1 MTGTRMLAEIHEQP
15 AVLRELC
22 RRALEEWE
30 IPESL
35 DSLFRGISAA
45 VIVGSGSSFNA
56 ALLAR
61 LYLEML
67 AELPAR
73 VDLASEAFRHRVPDR
88 PLAIGLSHSGSSADV
103 RAALKRAKR
112 QGCRTLA
119 LTNIEGSPL
128 TREADAALVT
138 GAGVE
143 HAVPSTKGF
152 TALVAASL
160 LLAACRADTLK
171 SCASAVA
178 RAARVIEDTDTD
190 TDTVAVPDI
199 DDIAQRIASSKTV
212 VFLGEGLLYPVARDA
227 ALKLLEVTYLPALA
241 YPPDEFRH
249 GPIAIA
255 EPGVTI
261 VALTP
266 PRPAVTET
274 ARASGAAVVE
284 LPPVANVPRLVR
296 PLVRTVELQLLAHAV
311 GTRLGRNIDHPRA
324 LSKVIR

>member
-22 RRALEEWE
+22 RRALEEWQL
-30 IPESL
+30 PKSL
-35 DSLFRGISAA
+35 DSLFRGISSA

-56 ALLAR
+56 GLLAR
-61 LYLEML
+61 LYLETL
-67 AELPAR
+67 AALPAR
-73 VDLASEAFRHRVPDR
+73 VDPASEAFQHRVPGR

-143 HAVPSTKGF
+143 RAIPSTKGF

-160 LLAACRADTLK
+160 LLAAYRAGSLK
-171 SCASAVA
+171 SSARAVT
-178 RAARVIEDTDTD
+178 RAARVVEDADAD
-190 TDTVAVPDI
+190 AV
-199 DDIAQRIASSKTV
+199 DDIAVGVASSKTV
-212 VFLGEGLLYPVARDA
+212 VFLGDGLLYPVARDA
-227 ALKLLEVTYLPALA
+227 ALKLLEVTYIPALA

-249 GPIAIA
+249 GPIALA
-255 EPGVTI
+255 EPGVAI
-261 VALTP
+261 VALTRP
-266 PRPAVTET
+266 PRAVTAI
-274 ARASGAAVVE
+274 ARAAGAVVFE
-284 LPPVANVPRLVR
+284 LPSAAKLPRLVR
-296 PLVRTVELQLLAHAV
+296 PLARAVELQLLAHAV
-311 GTRLGRNIDHPRA
+311 GLRLGRDVDHPRA

>member
-1 MTGTRMLAEIHEQP
+1 MAGTRMLAEIHEQP
-15 AVLRELC
+15 DVLREVC

-30 IPESL
+30 IPKSL
-35 DSLFRGISAA
+35 YSLFRGISSA

-56 ALLAR
+56 GLLTR
-61 LYLEML
+61 FYLETL

-73 VDLASEAFRHRVPDR
+73 VDPASEAFRYRVPAR

-119 LTNIEGSPL
+119 LANIEGSPL

-160 LLAACRADTLK
+160 LLAAHRADALK
-171 SCASAVA
+171 SSATAVM
-178 RAARVIEDTDTD
+178 RAARVIEDTDIGTD
-190 TDTVAVPDI
+190 ADI
-199 DDIAQRIASSKTV
+199 TKRIASSKTV

-227 ALKLLEVTYLPALA
+227 ALKLLEVTYIPALA
-241 YPPDEFRH
+241 YPPDEFLH
-249 GPIAIA
+249 GPIALA

-266 PRPAVTET
+266 PPRAVAET
-274 ARASGAAVVE
+274 ARASGAAVFE
-284 LPPVANVPRLVR
+284 LPPLAKVPRLVR
-296 PLVRTVELQLLAHAV
+296 PLVRAVELQLLAHAV
-311 GTRLGRNIDHPRA
+311 GTRLDRNIDHPRA
-324 LSKVIR
+324 LSKVVH

>member
-15 AVLRELC
+15 DVLRELC
-22 RRALEEWE
+22 RRALEEWRL
-30 IPESL
+30 PKSL
-35 DSLFRGISAA
+35 DSLFRGISSA

-56 ALLAR
+56 GLLAR
-61 LYLEML
+61 LYLETL

-73 VDLASEAFRHRVPDR
+73 VDPAAEAFRHRVPARPR

-128 TREADAALVT
+128 TREADVALVT

-160 LLAACRADTLK
+160 LLAAHRADALK
-171 SCASAVA
+171 SSTSAVA
-178 RAARVIEDTDTD
+178 RAARVIEAADA
-190 TDTVAVPDI
+190 VA
-199 DDIAQRIASSKTV
+199 DIADITRRIASSKTA
-212 VFLGEGLLYPVARDA
+212 VFLGEGLSYPVARDA
-227 ALKLLEVTYLPALA
+227 ALKLLEVTYIPALA

-249 GPIAIA
+249 GPIALA

-266 PRPAVTET
+266 LPRAVAET
-274 ARASGAAVVE
+274 AGASGAAVVE

-296 PLVRTVELQLLAHAV
+296 PLVRAVELQLLTHAV

-324 LSKVIR
+324 LSKVVR

>member
-15 AVLRELC
+15 DVLRELC
-22 RRALEEWE
+22 RRALEQWRL
-30 IPESL
+30 PK
-35 DSLFRGISAA
+35 SLFRGISSA

-56 ALLAR
+56 GLLAR
-61 LYLEML
+61 LYLETL

-73 VDLASEAFRHRVPDR
+73 VEPASEAFRHRVPDR

-160 LLAACRADTLK
+160 LLASQRADALK
-171 SCASAVA
+171 SSAAAVT
-178 RAARVIEDTDTD
+178 RAARVIENTEAD
-190 TDTVAVPDI
+190 AV
-199 DDIAQRIASSKTV
+199 DDIAERIASSKTV
-212 VFLGEGLLYPVARDA
+212 VFLGEGLMYPVARDA
-227 ALKLLEVTYLPALA
+227 ALKLLEVTYIPAFA

-249 GPIAIA
+249 GPIALA
-255 EPGVTI
+255 EAGVTI
-261 VALTP
+261 VALTRP
-266 PRPAVTET
+266 PRAVAET
-274 ARASGAAVVE
+274 ARTAGAAVVE
-284 LPPVANVPRLVR
+284 LPPIANVSRLVR
-296 PLVRTVELQLLAHAV
+296 PLVRAAELQLLAHAV

-324 LSKVIR
+324 LSKVVH

>member
-1 MTGTRMLAEIHEQP
+1 MLAEIHEQP
-15 AVLRELC
+15 EVLRELC
-22 RRALEEWE
+22 RRALEQWR
-30 IPESL
+30 IPK
-35 DSLFRGISAA
+35 SLFRGIASA

-56 ALLAR
+56 GLLAR
-61 LYLEML
+61 IYLETL

-73 VDLASEAFRHRVPDR
+73 VEPASEAFRHRVPDR

-160 LLAACRADTLK
+160 LLASHRADALK
-171 SCASAVA
+171 SSAAAVT
-178 RAARVIEDTDTD
+178 RAARVIENIEAD
-190 TDTVAVPDI
+190 AV
-199 DDIAQRIASSKTV
+199 DDIAERIASSKTV
-212 VFLGEGLLYPVARDA
+212 VFLGERLMYPVARDA
-227 ALKLLEVTYLPALA
+227 ALKLLEVTYIPAFA

-249 GPIAIA
+249 GPIALA

-261 VALTP
+261 VALTRP
-266 PRPAVTET
+266 PRAVAET
-274 ARASGAAVVE
+274 ARTAGAAVVE
-284 LPPVANVPRLVR
+284 LPSIANVSRPVR
-296 PLVRTVELQLLAHAV
+296 PLVRAAELQLLAHAV

-324 LSKVIR
+324 LSKVVH

>member
-15 AVLRELC
+15 GVLRELC

-30 IPESL
+30 LPKSL
-35 DSLFRGISAA
+35 YSLFRGISSA

-56 ALLAR
+56 GLLMR
-61 LYLEML
+61 LYLETL
-67 AELPAR
+67 AALPAR
-73 VDLASEAFRHRVPDR
+73 VDPASEAFRYRVPGR
-88 PLAIGLSHSGSSADV
+88 PLAIGLSHSGSSTDV

-138 GAGVE
+138 GAGAE
-143 HAVPSTKGF
+143 RAIPSTKGF

-160 LLAACRADTLK
+160 LLAAYRADSLK
-171 SCASAVA
+171 SSVRAVT
-178 RAARVIEDTDTD
+178 RAARVVEDENAHA
-190 TDTVAVPDI
+190 VA
-199 DDIAQRIASSKTV
+199 DIAERVASSKTV

-227 ALKLLEVTYLPALA
+227 ALKLLEVTYIPALA

-249 GPIAIA
+249 GPIALA
-255 EPGVTI
+255 ERGVAI

-266 PRPAVTET
+266 PPRALTET
-274 ARASGAAVVE
+274 ARASGAIVLE
-284 LPPVANVPRLVR
+284 LAPTAKLPRLVR
-296 PLVRTVELQLLAHAV
+296 PLVRAVELQLLAHAV
-311 GTRLGRNIDHPRA
+311 GTCLGRDIDRPRA
-324 LSKVIR
+324 LSKIVS